1 MRDVTDFRY
10 SRYMRDVPDLRYSR
24 YTSLDIW
31 EMLQTLDIPE
41 TLDNYINLK
50 SSLNLFKKSR
60 NKFYVNSVRT
70 KIGA

>member
-1 MRDVTDFRY
+1 MRYVTDFRY
-10 SRYMRDVPDLRYSR
+10 SRY
-24 YTSLDIW
+24 TSVDIW

>member
-1 MRDVTDFRY
+1 MRYVTDF
-10 SRYMRDVPDLRYSR
+10 RYSR

-41 TLDNYINLK
+41 TLDNHINLK